1 MASNKIHWI
10 YEYVM
15 ENVNSLPPSE
25 YKLPNS
31 IQMSFIVDKNN
42 YKLLEFAAEVMVYFE
57 KHKIIEIAKRILIEC
72 ALERPRNTQLWIA
85 KNIKRIAVEIYD
97 DCLKGGK
104 CGMVASLN
112 MTPRYLY
119 RVVMFGRHGSGR
131 KTQAQYLIKRFNLI
145 LIDAEKLIYQHL
157 RGDDTAPHDPLAR
170 ELQRAFYYDNCQ
182 AKLQALANIISRR
195 LLDCDCLRH
204 GWILINFPHT
214 LQDIQELMER
224 FKIPPN
230 KFVYLRC
237 PEKMCMLRLI
247 NMPNMKETLQANCD
261 YYEQKMRFFNNQEP
275 QIESYLMKRQ
285 ETIIVDASQPTNVV
299 KTEMLSLIEK
309 TPYLMGFKHDLIE
322 K

>member
-1 MASNKIHWI
+1 
-10 YEYVM
+10 
-15 ENVNSLPPSE
+15 
-25 YKLPNS
+25 
-31 IQMSFIVDKNN
+31 MSFIVDKNN

-57 KHKIIEIAKRILIEC
+57 KHKIIEIAK
-72 ALERPRNTQLWIA
+72 LWIA
-85 KNIKRIAVEIYD
+85 KNIKRIAAEIYE

-145 LIDAEKLIYQHL
+145 LS
-157 RGDDTAPHDPLAR
+157 DDTAPHDPLAR
-170 ELQRAFYYDNCQ
+170 ELQRAFYYDKCQ
-182 AKLQALANIISRR
+182 AKSHALANIISRR
-195 LLDCDCLRH
+195 FLDCDCLRH

-261 YYEQKMRFFNNQEP
+261 YYEQEMRFFNNQEP